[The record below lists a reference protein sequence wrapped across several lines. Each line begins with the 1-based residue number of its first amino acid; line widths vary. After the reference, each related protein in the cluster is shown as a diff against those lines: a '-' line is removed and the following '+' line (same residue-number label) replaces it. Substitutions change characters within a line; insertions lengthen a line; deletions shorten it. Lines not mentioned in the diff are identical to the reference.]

1 MNSIEAE
8 LEQLLDQ
15 ICVELGFC
23 LPHKVKSRLIKVP
36 PKTSEK
42 FTQSVIKAEGLNIDA
57 LDKSLY
63 KSLFIKIDNV
73 YSKYT

>member
-15 ICVELGFC
+15 VCVELGFC
-23 LPHKVKSRLIKVP
+23 LPHKVKSRLIKFP
-36 PKTSEK
+36 PNTSEK
-42 FTQSVIKAEGLNIDA
+42 FTQSVIKGEGLNIDV

-63 KSLFIKIDNV
+63 KSLFIKVDNV